1 MPLTHVRISLIFI
14 QLLDNCS
21 HFNIDEDCNARPG
34 LEHFFII
41 C

>member
-1 MPLTHVRISLIFI
+1 MALDSCQISLIFI

-21 HFNIDEDCNARPG
+21 HINIDEDCNARPG